1 MGLKRILS
9 DGRRRRGGVLCLL
22 SYFMAVAGAGY
33 AQTTGTTAPADTLQ
47 ETEIYTIVSA
57 DSAVENV
64 VVADEAMTETAD
76 METAV
81 TLDTTAE
88 AVKLKKKFNLAKIF
102 SNTAGSADNP
112 NFKPRK
118 VAFVL
123 GPGIYYT
130 PSTSLAFTLGGQLF
144 FDAMDKRL
152 THTDLP
158 ADKKALIGGRRSNLL
173 IGLNA
178 SILKQFSL
186 ELDPELYFLDRR
198 LMLKGSVYGGYWP
211 SWFWGI
217 GNDTPDGNKETYNE
231 LITTADLR
239 LTYDV
244 GHGVFLGL
252 GGRYYFYYILS
263 ATEGLLTQTTVPGQD
278 IAMGAGPMLSL
289 IYDTRNDNTRPLKG
303 ALISFDALYNAPIRD
318 FSGQYGKMTMDVRYY
333 FHIPQPKQKIDHVI
347 AVNLVAS
354 STVGDDIPFQEL
366 PRMADKRYARGI
378 LKDRY
383 IDQHMMA
390 FQAEYRFYWKW
401 LGFAVFGCVGDV
413 GETLAEAWSCG
424 KITYGVGLRLKPFTS
439 LPFTIRGD
447 MGFYKGK
454 PQFYVGINELF

>member
-1 MGLKRILS
+1 MGLRHPVIFN
-9 DGRRRRGGVLCLL
+9 DGRRGLGNALCLL
-22 SYFMAVAGAGY
+22 LCFMALTGTGH
-33 AQTTGTTAPADTLQ
+33 AQTADT
-47 ETEIYTIVSA
+47 A
-57 DSAVENV
+57 R
-64 VVADEAMTETAD
+64 
-76 METAV
+76 ETAV
-81 TLDTTAE
+81 TPDSTMAATDS
-88 AVKLKKKFNLAKIF
+88 VPPKKKFNLAKMF
-102 SNTAGSADNP
+102 SNTAGSADDP

-118 VAFVL
+118 VAVVL
-123 GPGIYYT
+123 GPGAYYT
-130 PSTSLAFTLGGQLF
+130 PSTSVAFTLGGQLF

-158 ADKKALIGGRRSNLL
+158 ADKKKQIIGRRSNLL

-186 ELDPELYFLDRR
+186 ELTPELYFLDRR
-198 LMLKGSVYGGYWP
+198 LMLKGYIYTGYWP

-217 GNDTPDGNKETYNE
+217 GGNTPDENKETYNE
-231 LITTADLR
+231 LISTVDLR

-244 GHGVFLGL
+244 GHGVFLGV
-252 GGRYYFYYILS
+252 GAHYYFYYVIS
-263 ATEGLLTQTTVPGQD
+263 KTEGLLTQTTIPGQD
-278 IAMGAGPMLSL
+278 KALGIGPMLSL
-289 IYDTRNDNTRPLKG
+289 IYDTRNDNTRPFKG
-303 ALISFDALYNAPIRD
+303 ALISFDALYNMPIHNR
-318 FSGQYGKMTMDVRYY
+318 SSHYGKATMDVRYY

-347 AVNLVAS
+347 AVNLVGS
-354 STVGDDIPFQEL
+354 STLDDIPFQEL
-366 PRMADKRYARGI
+366 PRMADKHYARGI

-383 IDQHMMA
+383 IDRHMMA

-401 LGFAVFGCVGDV
+401 LGFAIFGCAGNVGA
-413 GETLAEAWSCG
+413 TLAEAWNFD

>member
-1 MGLKRILS
+1 MGLTRLFH
-9 DGRRRRGGVLCLL
+9 DGRRGRGGVLCLL
-22 SYFMAVAGAGY
+22 LYFMAAGAGY
-33 AQTTGTTAPADTLQ
+33 AQTADTARA
-47 ETEIYTIVSA
+47 A
-57 DSAVENV
+57 DQP
-64 VVADEAMTETAD
+64 
-76 METAV
+76 
-81 TLDTTAE
+81 
-88 AVKLKKKFNLAKIF
+88 KKKFNFAKIF
-102 SNTAGSADNP
+102 SNTAGSADDP

-123 GPGIYYT
+123 GPGLYYT

-144 FDAMDKRL
+144 FDDMDKRL

-158 ADKKALIGGRRSNLL
+158 ADKKALIAGRRSNLL
-173 IGLNA
+173 IGANA

-198 LMLKGSVYGGYWP
+198 LMLKGIIYGGYWP

-217 GNDTPDGNKETYNE
+217 GGDTPDENKETYDE

-244 GHGVFLGL
+244 GHGVFLGV
-252 GGRYYFYYILS
+252 GGRYFFYYVLS
-263 ATEGLLTQTTVPGQD
+263 ATEGLLTETTVPGQD
-278 IAMGAGPMLSL
+278 IAMGVGPMLSL

-303 ALISFDALYNAPIRD
+303 ALISFDALYNTPIRD
-318 FSGQYGKMTMDVRYY
+318 FSGHYGKATMDVRYY
-333 FHIPQPKQKIDHVI
+333 FHIPQAKQKIDHVI

-354 STVGDDIPFQEL
+354 SALGDDIPFQEL

-413 GETLAEAWSCG
+413 GPTLAEAWSFG
-424 KITYGVGLRLKPFTS
+424 KWTYGVGLRLKPFTS

-447 MGFYKGK
+447 MGFYQGK

>member
-1 MGLKRILS
+1 MGLRHPVIFN
-9 DGRRRRGGVLCLL
+9 DGRRGLGNALCLL
-22 SYFMAVAGAGY
+22 LCFMAWVGAGR
-33 AQTTGTTAPADTLQ
+33 AQTADTAR
-47 ETEIYTIVSA
+47 EA
-57 DSAVENV
+57 DHP
-64 VVADEAMTETAD
+64 
-76 METAV
+76 
-81 TLDTTAE
+81 
-88 AVKLKKKFNLAKIF
+88 KKKFNLAKIF
-102 SNTAGSADNP
+102 SNTAGSADDP

-123 GPGIYYT
+123 GPGAYYT
-130 PSTSLAFTLGGQLF
+130 PSTSVAFTLGGQLF

-158 ADKKALIGGRRSNLL
+158 ADKKKQIIGRRSNLL

-186 ELDPELYFLDRR
+186 ELTPELYFLDRR
-198 LMLKGSVYGGYWP
+198 LMLKGYIYTGYWP

-217 GNDTPDGNKETYNE
+217 GGNTPDENKETYNE
-231 LITTADLR
+231 LISTVDLR

-244 GHGVFLGL
+244 GHGVFLGV
-252 GGRYYFYYILS
+252 GAHYYFYYVIS
-263 ATEGLLTQTTVPGQD
+263 KTEGLLTQTTIPGQD
-278 IAMGAGPMLSL
+278 KALGIGPMLSL
-289 IYDTRNDNTRPLKG
+289 IYDTRNDNTRPFKG
-303 ALISFDALYNAPIRD
+303 ALISFDALYNMPIHNR
-318 FSGQYGKMTMDVRYY
+318 SSHYGKATMDVRYY

-347 AVNLVAS
+347 AVNLVGS
-354 STVGDDIPFQEL
+354 STLDDIPFQEL
-366 PRMADKRYARGI
+366 PRMADKHYARGI

-383 IDQHMMA
+383 IDRHMMA

-401 LGFAVFGCVGDV
+401 LGFAIFGCAGNVGA
-413 GETLAEAWSCG
+413 TLAEAWNFD

>member
-1 MGLKRILS
+1 MGLRHPVIFN
-9 DGRRRRGGVLCLL
+9 DGRRGLGNALCLL
-22 SYFMAVAGAGY
+22 LCFMTWVGAGR
-33 AQTTGTTAPADTLQ
+33 AQTADT
-47 ETEIYTIVSA
+47 A
-57 DSAVENV
+57 R
-64 VVADEAMTETAD
+64 
-76 METAV
+76 ETAV
-81 TLDTTAE
+81 TLDSTMAATDS
-88 AVKLKKKFNLAKIF
+88 VPPKKKFNLAKIF
-102 SNTAGSADNP
+102 SNTAGSADDP

-123 GPGIYYT
+123 GPGAYYT
-130 PSTSLAFTLGGQLF
+130 PSTSVAFTLGGQLF

-158 ADKKALIGGRRSNLL
+158 ADKKKQIIGRRSNLL

-186 ELDPELYFLDRR
+186 ELTPELYFLDRR
-198 LMLKGSVYGGYWP
+198 LMLKGYIYTGYWP

-217 GNDTPDGNKETYNE
+217 GGNTPDDNKETYNE
-231 LITTADLR
+231 LISTVDLR

-244 GHGVFLGL
+244 GHGVFLGV
-252 GGRYYFYYILS
+252 GAHYYFYYVIS
-263 ATEGLLTQTTVPGQD
+263 KTEGLLTQTTIPGQD
-278 IAMGAGPMLSL
+278 KALGIGPMLSL
-289 IYDTRNDNTRPLKG
+289 IYDTRNDNTRPFKG
-303 ALISFDALYNAPIRD
+303 ALISFDALYNMPIHNR
-318 FSGQYGKMTMDVRYY
+318 SSHYGKATMDVRYY

-347 AVNLVAS
+347 AVNLVGS
-354 STVGDDIPFQEL
+354 STLDDDIPFQEL
-366 PRMADKRYARGI
+366 PRMADKHYARGI

-383 IDQHMMA
+383 IDRHMMA

-401 LGFAVFGCVGDV
+401 LGFAIFGCAGNVGA
-413 GETLAEAWSCG
+413 TLAEAWNFD

>member
-1 MGLKRILS
+1 MGLRHPVIFN
-9 DGRRRRGGVLCLL
+9 DGRRGLGNALCLL
-22 SYFMAVAGAGY
+22 LCFMTWAGTGR
-33 AQTTGTTAPADTLQ
+33 AQTADTAR
-47 ETEIYTIVSA
+47 EA
-57 DSAVENV
+57 DQP
-64 VVADEAMTETAD
+64 
-76 METAV
+76 
-81 TLDTTAE
+81 
-88 AVKLKKKFNLAKIF
+88 KKKFNLAKIF
-102 SNTAGSADNP
+102 SNTAGSADDP
-112 NFKPRK
+112 NFKSRK

-123 GPGIYYT
+123 GPGAYYT
-130 PSTSLAFTLGGQLF
+130 PSTSVAFTLGGQLF

-158 ADKKALIGGRRSNLL
+158 ADKKKQIIGRRSNLL

-186 ELDPELYFLDRR
+186 ELTPELYFLDRR
-198 LMLKGSVYGGYWP
+198 LMLKGYIYTGYWP

-217 GNDTPDGNKETYNE
+217 GGNTPDENKETYNE
-231 LITTADLR
+231 LISTVDLR

-244 GHGVFLGL
+244 GHGVFLGV
-252 GGRYYFYYILS
+252 GAHYYFYYVIS
-263 ATEGLLTQTTVPGQD
+263 KTEGLLTQTTIPGQD
-278 IAMGAGPMLSL
+278 KALGIGPMLSL
-289 IYDTRNDNTRPLKG
+289 IYDTRNDNTRPFKG
-303 ALISFDALYNAPIRD
+303 ALISFDALYNMPIHNR
-318 FSGQYGKMTMDVRYY
+318 SSHYGKATMDVRYY

-347 AVNLVAS
+347 AVNLVGS
-354 STVGDDIPFQEL
+354 STLDDIPFQEL
-366 PRMADKRYARGI
+366 PRMADKHYARGI

-383 IDQHMMA
+383 IDRHMMA

-401 LGFAVFGCVGDV
+401 LGFAIFGCAGNVGA
-413 GETLAEAWSCG
+413 TLAEAWNFD